1 MCNVYDDSRSIP
13 QLILQKLKNAK
24 TMRGKHIILFTF
36 FLFSLTI
43 ISAQQEI
50 AISLDEALL
59 KAEENNYTIKISEEE
74 LNAAKAE
81 FNQTK
86 SVFLPNINVSYS
98 GIATTNPLM
107 AFGSKLNQGILTAAD
122 FNPDLLNDPDNTT
135 NFATKFEIEQPLFNM
150 DGIHMRKAARSK
162 MNAVEFQSERTRDY
176 MALEVTK
183 AFMQLQLAYKAVEV
197 LENAKVAALA
207 NKKIADNNFKQGYM
221 QKADVLLVDIHVTEV
236 ENQLQHA
243 KSNIKNASDYVNH
256 LIGATNETILKP
268 SSILDAELD
277 LEIYNLIYSNERT
290 DIAAMEESTEAYSHM
305 YKASKTGYVPRLNAF
320 GSYEMYDKDIFKA
333 NSGGYL
339 VGAQLSWNV
348 FEGYK
353 RVGETQKTKAD
364 FNKASI
370 NLDEYKSKSELEFN
384 KAKRQLKDAE
394 NQLHL
399 TNLAVEQ
406 SSEAL
411 RIRTNRFEQGLEKS
425 SDLLISETQYL
436 QKQLEYLQTVFNYN
450 FTKAY
455 VTFLTK

>member
-1 MCNVYDDSRSIP
+1 
-13 QLILQKLKNAK
+13 
-24 TMRGKHIILFTF
+24 MRGKHIILFTF
-36 FLFSLTI
+36 FLFGLTVI
-43 ISAQQEI
+43 NAQQEI

-81 FNQTK
+81 YNQTK

-207 NKKIADNNFKQGYM
+207 NKRIADNNFKQGYM

-256 LIGATNETILKP
+256 LIGATNETILTP
-268 SSILDAELD
+268 STILDAELD

-290 DIAAMEESTEAYSHM
+290 DIAAMEESTEAYSQM
-305 YKASKTGYVPRLNAF
+305 YKASKTGFIPRLNAF
-320 GSYEMYDKDIFKA
+320 GSYEMYDEDIFKA

-348 FEGYK
+348 FQGYK

-384 KAKRQLKDAE
+384 KAQRQLKDAE

-450 FTKAY
+450 YTKAY

>member
-1 MCNVYDDSRSIP
+1 M
-13 QLILQKLKNAK
+13 QK
-24 TMRGKHIILFTF
+24 TMRGTHTILLTF
-36 FLFSLTI
+36 FLSSFLSMT
-43 ISAQQEI
+43 AQQEI
-50 AISLDEALL
+50 SISLEEVLS
-59 KAEENNYTIKISEEE
+59 KAAENNYTIKISEED

-81 FNQTK
+81 YNQTK

-107 AFGSKLNQGILTAAD
+107 AFGSKLNQGILTAGD

-135 NFATKFEIEQPLFNM
+135 NFATKFEIEQPIFNM
-150 DGIHMRKAARSK
+150 DGFQMRKAARSK
-162 MNAVEFQSERTRDY
+162 MNAIELQSLRTRDY

-183 AFMQLQLAYKAVEV
+183 SYMQLQLAYKAVDV
-197 LENAKVAALA
+197 LENAKKAALA

-236 ENQLQHA
+236 ENQLQTA
-243 KSNIKNASDYVNH
+243 KSNINNASDYVNH
-256 LIGATNETILKP
+256 LIGATNEGVLKP
-268 SSILDAELD
+268 SNILDAELD
-277 LEIYNLIYSNERT
+277 LSLYNIAFTTNRT
-290 DIAAMEESTEAYSHM
+290 DIEAMEESTNAYNHM
-305 YKASKTGYVPRLNAF
+305 YKASKLGFVPSLNAF
-320 GSYEMYDKDIFKA
+320 GSYEMYDKDIFQT

-353 RVGETQKTKAD
+353 RIGETQKTKAE
-364 FNKASI
+364 FNKASL

-394 NQLHL
+394 NTLNL
-399 TNLAVEQ
+399 TSLAVEQ
-406 SSEAL
+406 AKEAL

-450 FTKAY
+450 FTKSY
-455 VTFLTK
+455 VEFLTK